1 MRLVIDDDTMPVD
14 LADQGGTP
22 PRYRVHAAARHNAHR
37 HSGTTPCGWEAAAKA
52 VRRRTATRLG
62 RRRRCSRGRCDRP
75 SRAVTDARLH
85 LDLHVRPLHA
95 DRVARDALRRGGPQH
110 GAGLDVVD
118 GPMPRARHLLARHL
132 ALTER
137 AAAVR
142 AGVVDGVE
150 APLQVE
156 EGDLLPSN
164 FDALRRAR
172 REVGSVRDLDELRH
186 MSVVVVA
193 LVNDLVLINEGG
205 TVAFVVNPAAV
216 RSSTLRVASW
226 SRASPE
232 NRGLSPAAAPSS
244 GWCCFVRGTTNQGE
258 TPDVGPG

>member
-1 MRLVIDDDTMPVD
+1 MLFLDIEGHRQADGRLIF
-14 LADQGGTP
+14 
-22 PRYRVHAAARHNAHR
+22 
-37 HSGTTPCGWEAAAKA
+37 
-52 VRRRTATRLG
+52 
-62 RRRRCSRGRCDRP
+62 
-75 SRAVTDARLH
+75 VTDARLH

-95 DRVARDALRRGGPQH
+95 DRVARDALRRGGLQH

-164 FDALRRAR
+164 FDALRRAPR
-172 REVGSVRDLDELRH
+172 RGRQCAR
-186 MSVVVVA
+186 
-193 LVNDLVLINEGG
+193 
-205 TVAFVVNPAAV
+205 P
-216 RSSTLRVASW
+216 W
-226 SRASPE
+226 
-232 NRGLSPAAAPSS
+232 
-244 GWCCFVRGTTNQGE
+244 
-258 TPDVGPG
+258 